1 MNAIEPITDQAVLRR
16 LVTPSPEAG
25 PLVCRNSAG
34 QMALSEAEQALCRA
48 PAFRAFF
55 YDAALRQA
63 LGQEPSRLQ
72 LAFLL
77 FASGTGR
84 PRIPTHSR
92 ALAAQAVRLAVCSI
106 GGRAVCRLPL
116 LRLSRSAAPPV
127 GPLEAAGRPAV
138 RRLPAR
144 RPADGRTDFGRQLL
158 LQSPHPRPRG
168 RAAPLFPACTGSVP
182 AMGVFRRAPSARAS
196 GKRTAPASLA
206 ARASPPGPVHLI
218 GRGEQ
223 GRGHYAAVHLPDGQ

>member
-77 FASGTGR
+77 SPQEQADPGFL
-84 PRIPTHSR
+84 PI
-92 ALAAQAVRLAVCSI
+92 AA
-106 GGRAVCRLPL
+106 PL
-116 LRLSRSAAPPV
+116 LRKLCGSLFALSVDGQFAGYHCCGFR
-127 GPLEAAGRPAV
+127 EAAGRPAV

-144 RPADGRTDFGRQLL
+144 RPADERTDFGRQLL